1 MNSLQIVF
9 IFFINKRMYKINVKA
24 LSSKAEYGDSA
35 QSNSINL
42 STSLQMSSQ
51 AFPQPKATSIE
62 IPSISKKGLL
72 AENSQMNKFN
82 DSQVVALKKYYENEN
97 SNDPE
102 EEAGVQIRVM
112 KLAEDYVDLDW
123 SKNNKSDSFDE
134 FKIQIHCLNTNEH
147 SEVRL
152 PQHTTYHRLKKLRSG
167 FSYSIRLCTVRKV
180 NEVVC
185 RSKYLII
192 QTSAPPDSPTL
203 KLRFFRFSF
212 IINSL
217 F

>member
-1 MNSLQIVF
+1 
-9 IFFINKRMYKINVKA
+9 MYKINVQA
-24 LSSKAEYGDSA
+24 LSSKSEYGDSA
-35 QSNSINL
+35 LSNSVNL

-51 AFPQPKATSIE
+51 TFPEPKMTSIE

-72 AENSQMNKFN
+72 IENSQINKFN

-97 SNDPE
+97 SNDPQDE
-102 EEAGVQIRVM
+102 PDVQIRVM

-147 SEVRL
+147 SEIRL
-152 PQHTTYHRLKKLRSG
+152 PQHTTNHRLKKLRSG
-167 FSYSIRLCTVRKV
+167 FTYSLRLCTVRKV
-180 NEVVC
+180 NEIVC
-185 RSKYLII
+185 RSKYLIM

-203 KLRFFRFSF
+203 KLR
-212 IINSL
+212 
-217 F
+217 